1 VCVCFISQKVRA
13 DIYNFHL
20 LNFYYYYL
28 RVTCVSSMLNL
39 GMKSHIN
46 LILGCRMRLLAQ
58 QEEKN
63 DKDALDR
70 EKGNDHFG

>member
-1 VCVCFISQKVRA
+1 
-13 DIYNFHL
+13 
-20 LNFYYYYL
+20 
-28 RVTCVSSMLNL
+28 
-39 GMKSHIN
+39 
-46 LILGCRMRLLAQ
+46 MRLLAQ